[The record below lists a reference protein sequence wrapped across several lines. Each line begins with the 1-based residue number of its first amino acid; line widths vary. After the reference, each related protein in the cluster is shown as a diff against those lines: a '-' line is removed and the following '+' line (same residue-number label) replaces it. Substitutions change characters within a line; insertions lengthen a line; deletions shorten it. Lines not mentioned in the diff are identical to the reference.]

1 MDTDLELIMYTGTE
15 RVTLL
20 RQRLI
25 HSSFV
30 TVVRPARG
38 DARGKGE
45 TVARHPSVLVCI
57 LFNSFGFHEIP
68 LANGFFVGFLFFLH
82 NPS

>member
-25 HSSFV
+25 HSSFL
-30 TVVRPARG
+30 TVVRPARR
-38 DARGKGE
+38 DAQGKGE
-45 TVARHPSVLVCI
+45 TVARHPSDLPYSVDQCDQAQFL
-57 LFNSFGFHEIP
+57 IP
-68 LANGFFVGFLFFLH
+68 
-82 NPS
+82 